1 MPITYIE
8 TEKLSRVRSPENGG
22 ESAEIVSRDLC
33 GAEDVSASLRW
44 LEGGECLVASPLS
57 RHHQL
62 IYLIEGEGEIELD
75 DKTYPAE
82 RGAGVYL
89 APDETA
95 RISATGAS
103 ALKLLHLLAIR

>member
-8 TEKLSRVRSPENGG
+8 TEKLARLRTPENGG
-22 ESAEIVSRDLC
+22 EFAEIVSSDLC

-44 LEGGECLVASPLS
+44 LERGDCLVASPLS
-57 RHHQL
+57 DQHQL

-75 DKTYPAE
+75 DHNYPAE

-89 APDETA
+89 APDEA
-95 RISATGAS
+95 AQIRATGES
-103 ALKLLHLLAIR
+103 TLKLLHLLTAC